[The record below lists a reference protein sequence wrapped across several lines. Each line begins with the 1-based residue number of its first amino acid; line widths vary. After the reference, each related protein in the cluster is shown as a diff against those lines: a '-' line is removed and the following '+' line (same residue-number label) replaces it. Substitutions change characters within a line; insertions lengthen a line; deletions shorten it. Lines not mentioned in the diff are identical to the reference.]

1 MVTQNSDTGLLCN
14 ISSFIVSSAQRT
26 LGPKLESSIR
36 CSLNEIRLSL
46 TPICSLLSGE
56 RTMKSSTWWYTLAA
70 ITLCVVRTAV
80 SGEEA
85 QTPAE
90 RRISVSQYYDQNDNG
105 EVNKNKLRQE
115 ASAHYQRQHDELA
128 VSSQDEE
135 DSLSNYRN
143 SPPQFA
149 KHDTIAVGSVE
160 DADIS
165 GIRNRPQ
172 FVRGSVVSPEE
183 PGEEAQESI
192 NTGTY
197 NHRVPQYIHASPAH
211 DLALDN
217 DPSTIKNRPVSN
229 YLPNYSSQ
237 NSNHYSPSDFI
248 QDPSYQLDFKY
259 HDYDKLT
266 KFLRTTSSKYP
277 NLTALYSIGKS
288 IQGKQIR
295 VASGI
300 EEMLH
305 VFKEF

>member
-1 MVTQNSDTGLLCN
+1 
-14 ISSFIVSSAQRT
+14 
-26 LGPKLESSIR
+26 
-36 CSLNEIRLSL
+36 
-46 TPICSLLSGE
+46 
-56 RTMKSSTWWYTLAA
+56 MKSSTWWYTLIA
-70 ITLCVVRTAV
+70 ISLCIVQTTV
-80 SGEEA
+80 STEEV

-90 RRISVSQYYDQNDNG
+90 RRISVPQYYDQNDSSD
-105 EVNKNKLRQE
+105 VNKNKLRQE
-115 ASAHYQRQHDELA
+115 ASAHYQRQHDELTA
-128 VSSQDEE
+128 SSQDEE

-149 KHDTIAVGSVE
+149 KQDTIAVGSVE
-160 DADIS
+160 DADIN

-197 NHRVPQYIHASPAH
+197 NHRVPQYIHANPTH
-211 DLALDN
+211 DLSLDN

-237 NSNHYSPSDFI
+237 NNNHYSPSDFI

-288 IQGKQIR
+288 VQGK
-295 VASGI
+295 
-300 EEMLH
+300 
-305 VFKEF
+305 